1 MDFWTSDNDQD
12 VQISKDVF
20 SIGKTNK
27 LNLDGA
33 IIKGKG
39 KILYSSII
47 KNRKSIQVDD
57 DTDING
63 WTPQNKKYG

>member
-1 MDFWTSDNDQD
+1 MDFWSSDNDED
-12 VQISKDVF
+12 VQTSKDVF

-33 IIKGKG
+33 ILKRKA

-63 WTPQNKKYG
+63 WTP

>member
-57 DTDING
+57 DSDING

>member
-39 KILYSSII
+39 KILYSSIV